1 VNLKKGGL
9 KDFLPGLAGRDIR
22 WLPRI
27 LGTLI
32 GLLALGEFME
42 GLGYF
47 GQIDTRGIMLRV
59 GFFAVFAGCVVGWFK
74 ELAAA
79 LIILGGTAIIM
90 ISGGPPLSIS
100 MFPALVGLLYL
111 VVYLANKKKGGLPGT
126 YVGQAFEANHDR
138 LDA

>member
-1 VNLKKGGL
+1 MNFKKASL

-32 GLLALGEFME
+32 GLLALGEFIE
-42 GLGYF
+42 GLGYLR
-47 GQIDTRGIMLRV
+47 QLDTRGIMLRV
-59 GFFAVFAGCVVGWFK
+59 GFFVVFAGGVVGWFK
-74 ELAAA
+74 ELAAS
-79 LIILGGTAIIM
+79 LIIIGGTAIIV

-111 VVYLANKKKGGLPGT
+111 LVYLVSKKK
-126 YVGQAFEANHDR
+126 
-138 LDA
+138 